1 MYHVYWCVINSALTC
16 TCDTRLRLCV
26 PICFNQAS
34 SENVSFYLLLVEGQ
48 FQFYLLVEKTNAVL
62 DSIKRSVTL
71 TNILL
76 WLVDLV
82 RFRSEHSTKMF
93 LVVKFVQE
101 KLQCVQ
107 TQNMSG
113 HVAER
118 GCKYRTPEAGS
129 EKKIILTTTLKF
141 CQSQKHKVNSRIQLF
156 N

>member
-1 MYHVYWCVINSALTC
+1 MYHVYWCVSNSALTC
-16 TCDTRLRLCV
+16 TCDTRRPLCV
-26 PICFNQAS
+26 PFCFNQAS

-48 FQFYLLVEKTNAVL
+48 FQFYHLVEKTNAVL

-76 WLVDLV
+76 WLVV

-93 LVVKFVQE
+93 LVVKFVQK

-129 EKKIILTTTLKF
+129 EKKIILVK
-141 CQSQKHKVNSRIQLF
+141 NIR
-156 N
+156 